1 MHAYIS
7 DKKNHRIAIQDQ
19 LTIAGNAVAFFIPHI
34 AGTTNFKA
42 SADQKRWQLKF
53 FVGSPFEQELFV
65 SFDPDDNEIKWVV
78 GKACHLNN
86 SANSERNPALLEE
99 ASMFLRNSK
108 TLELNQGRELSAGRL
123 LLADRGDFAYFS
135 GDQNQFM
142 RIVLCLALAIS
153 YKKVLY
159 QCMGQLKDHIRAG
172 NNEGTINLYQ
182 DILRFN
188 AADYFSLPVAVERH
202 ELYSAWDVLHDH
214 YKLGQL
220 SQELTQQLTDV
231 AVLLQAARERELALH
246 TAQQRKIEEESRRT
260 EDKKDKGR
268 ALVLTLAGVALTAA
282 SLLSLVQITPK
293 HFKEFGDGW
302 GAFLKGDQPASEI
315 SDGDPPKSKEMAVKK
330 SNRKS

>member
-1 MHAYIS
+1 MHAYIC
-7 DKKNHRIAIQDQ
+7 DKKSHRIAIQDR
-19 LTIAGNAVAFFIPHI
+19 LTIAGKAVAFFIPHI
-34 AGTTNFKA
+34 AGTTSFKA

-65 SFDPDDNEIKWVV
+65 SFDPDDNEKKWVV
-78 GKACHLNN
+78 GRACYLNN
-86 SANSERNPALLEE
+86 SANSEQNHKLLEE

-108 TLELNQGRELSAGRL
+108 TLELDQGRELSSGRV
-123 LLADRGDFAYFS
+123 LLADRGDFAYLS
-135 GDQNQFM
+135 VDQNQFM

-159 QCMGQLKDHIRAG
+159 QCMGRLKDHVRAS
-172 NNEGTINLYQ
+172 NNEGTISLYQ

-202 ELYSAWDVLHDH
+202 ELFSAWGVLHDH

-220 SQELTQQLTDV
+220 SQELTQQLTGV
-231 AVLLQAARERELALH
+231 AVLLQAAREREFALH
-246 TAQQRKIEEESRRT
+246 NEQQRKIEEESRRN

-268 ALVLTLAGVALTAA
+268 ALVLTLAGVVLTAT

-293 HFKEFGDGW
+293 HFQEFGAGW
-302 GAFLKGDQPASEI
+302 ATLLKGNQPASET
-315 SDGDPPKSKEMAVKK
+315 SDGDPTKSKDMAVKK
-330 SNRKS
+330 LNRKN